1 MTALTTD
8 ERRLFARASRR
19 IIPLMILLYMV
30 SFLDR
35 VNVGFAALTMNAD
48 LGFSPAVFGWGV
60 GIFFIGYFIFEIPSN
75 VIIEKVGA
83 RIWICRIML
92 TWGAI
97 SGAMAF
103 IHSETSFYVL
113 RFLLGAAEAGFAPGM
128 ILYLTYWFPAELR
141 AKYYG
146 TYFIAIP
153 LASVIGAPVSAYL
166 LGFDGHLGMKGW
178 QWMFILEAAPAIL
191 LGIAVLWLLPDGPTK
206 ARWLSDDEKARIA
219 ACLKRD
225 REATHATDAHHALW
239 PALRD
244 PRVLLMAAIYFG
256 IVIGLYGIS
265 LWLPQMVKGM
275 GFTNHQVGW
284 IVSATYVVAAIAM
297 PLWGWSSD
305 RAQERI
311 WHTAI
316 ASFIGAIGFVGGAY
330 LHSPALVILSLGLAA
345 IGTYIAIVPFWALPP
360 TFLGGTAAAAGIAL
374 INSTGNLGGF
384 VGPSIVGWVKDTTQ
398 SYSAGMLALAVAL
411 VAAGLLTLLVRLQL
425 TRRSAAVQSA

>member
-1 MTALTTD
+1 MTTLSNE
-8 ERRLFARASRR
+8 ERRIFSRASRR

-48 LGFSPAVFGWGV
+48 LGFSPAIFGWGV

-75 VIIEKVGA
+75 VVIEKVGA
-83 RIWICRIML
+83 RLWICRIML
-92 TWGAI
+92 TWGLI

-103 IHSETSFYVL
+103 VGGETSFYVL

-128 ILYLTYWFPAELR
+128 ILYLTYWFPADLR

-166 LGFDGHLGMKGW
+166 LGFDGHLGLKGW
-178 QWMFILEAAPAIL
+178 QWMFILEAVPALL

-225 REATHATDAHHALW
+225 REESHASDAHHALW

-275 GFTNHQVGW
+275 GFTNHETGW
-284 IVSATYVVAAIAM
+284 IVSAVYVVAAIAM

-305 RAQERI
+305 RTRERI
-311 WHTAI
+311 WHTSL
-316 ASFIGAIGFVGGAY
+316 ASFIGAVGFIGGAY

-345 IGTYIAIVPFWALPP
+345 VGTYVAIVPFWALPP
-360 TFLGGTAAAAGIAL
+360 TFLGGTAAAGGIAL

-398 SYSAGMLALAVAL
+398 SYSAGMAALAVAL
-411 VAAGLLTLLVRLQL
+411 VAAGVLTLVVRLQL
-425 TRRSAAVQSA
+425 TRKSRAI